1 MRIGRWSEERSWI
14 ALHEERRARSG
25 EAKDM
30 SGEVWLVLG
39 LKGLRVGV
47 SVSLRMLSWWSWL
60 SKASP
65 RLSEVCEV
73 SQAGS

>member
-1 MRIGRWSEERSWI
+1 MNVRLGVVVRGLWSVCLMRIGRWSEERSWI

-30 SGEVWLVLG
+30 AGEVWLVLG

-47 SVSLRMLSWWSWL
+47 SV
-60 SKASP
+60 
-65 RLSEVCEV
+65 
-73 SQAGS
+73 